1 MKKALITMGLVP
13 IILALVLFV
22 SPNKAYAQDCK
33 PSTLGTICAS
43 LVGDDV
49 VVTLLG
55 QEILRI
61 PAPVKEIRVE
71 VPVPGPTD
79 IIKVPVPGPTK
90 IIEVP
95 GPTKTVTVPVPGKPG
110 ETSTATATVTL
121 SPSGQKGAAR
131 DTMKPSATPS
141 AGENSPGAKPTVTVT
156 KTAPPK
162 VVVDEREKKVRITIP
177 QAIGLS
183 LGLLL
188 LGLLLGLLALYA
200 AYTVGYKNSEQA
212 EAKKWREFSDNLF
225 GKKGKH

>member
-1 MKKALITMGLVP
+1 MM
-13 IILALVLFV
+13 LALVLFV

-43 LVGDDV
+43 LVGNDV

-55 QEILRI
+55 QEIARI
-61 PAPVKEIRVE
+61 SAPIKEIRVE

-79 IIKVPVPGPTK
+79 IIKVPVPGPTR

-95 GPTKTVTVPVPGKPG
+95 GPTTTVNVPVPGKPG
-110 ETSTATATVTL
+110 SNSTATATVTL
-121 SPSGQKGAAR
+121 HPSGQKGVAR
-131 DTMKPSATPS
+131 DTIKPSTTPS
-141 AGENSPGAKPTVTVT
+141 AGKNTPGSNPTVTVT
-156 KTAPPK
+156 KTASPK

-183 LGLLL
+183 VGLLL

-200 AYTVGYKNSEQA
+200 AYTVGYKNSEQS
-212 EAKKWREFSDNLF
+212 EAKKWRQFSDDLF

>member
-1 MKKALITMGLVP
+1 MGLAP
-13 IILALVLFV
+13 ILLVLALFV
-22 SPNKAYAQDCK
+22 SPNKAYAQDCE
-33 PSTLGTICAS
+33 STTVGTICAS

-55 QEILRI
+55 QEIARI
-61 PAPVKEIRVE
+61 TAPVKEVRVE

-95 GPTKTVTVPVPGKPG
+95 GPTRTVAVPVPGA
-110 ETSTATATVTL
+110 TSEATATVTL
-121 SPSGQKGAAR
+121 RPGQQGAAR
-131 DTMKPSATPS
+131 VTIKPSATPS
-141 AGENSPGAKPTVTVT
+141 LGAKTPGSNPTATVT

-162 VVVDEREKKVRITIP
+162 VVVDEHEKKVRITIP

-183 LGLLL
+183 VGLLL
-188 LGLLLGLLALYA
+188 LGLLLGLLALYI
-200 AYTVGYKNSEQA
+200 AYTMGYKNSEQA